1 MKEGS
6 DELNFIK
13 VLKFCASRDIVKKM
27 KRQAIEIRIREL
39 HTYNCQSTCIQNIL
53 RIPTNR

>member
-27 KRQAIEIRIREL
+27 KRQAIDPGKIFFESHI
-39 HTYNCQSTCIQNIL
+39 
-53 RIPTNR
+53 